1 MANLNKLKKYHFLY
15 KTTNL
20 LNGKFYVGI
29 HSTSNL
35 KDGYLGSGTQLRRS
49 IRKYGIENFKLEI
62 LEFFENRELLVE
74 REKELVNDEL
84 LKEPLCMNL
93 KPGGSG
99 GLSNNTHLAKFL
111 SSGVERRMWL
121 MINDEEWKHKWNEAV
136 KIGIVKAIESG
147 SRKQKPLPYD
157 WTGKNHTE
165 ETKRKMSEVMQ
176 GKGIGKANSQFGTMW
191 ITNGTENKK
200 IKKEE
205 IIPTGWKRGRCIIN
219 LPVSHSGNCS

>member
-35 KDGYLGSGTQLRRS
+35 KDGYLGSGTRLRRS
-49 IRKYGIENFKLEI
+49 IRKYGEENFKMEI
-62 LEFFENRELLVE
+62 LQFFNDRQTLFEE
-74 REKELVNDEL
+74 EKKLVNNNL

-99 GLSNNTHLAKFL
+99 GLNNEAHAQKFHKAGGRAVMQLLAKRHL
-111 SSGVERRMWL
+111 HRLKTDNLYRTDWLNKTKNGVIAAGYEMG
-121 MINDEEWKHKWNEAV
+121 V
-136 KIGIVKAIESG
+136 F
-147 SRKQKPLPYD
+147 Y
-157 WTGKNHTE
+157 GKTHTD
-165 ETKRKMSEVMQ
+165 ETKRKIGEANSKKQ
-176 GKGIGKANSQFGTMW
+176 KGEKNSQFGTIW

-205 IIPTGWKRGRCIIN
+205 RIPTGWKNGRK
-219 LPVSHSGNCS
+219 

>member
-15 KTTNL
+15 KTTNIK
-20 LNGKFYVGI
+20 NGRFYIGI
-29 HSTSNL
+29 HSTNNL
-35 KDGYLGSGTQLRRS
+35 NDGYLGSGKRLRFS
-49 IRKYGIENFKLEI
+49 IRKHSKENFKLEI

-99 GLSNNTHLAKFL
+99 GFSSETHRIKAQVAGAKKVNEIVWARDNHRKMHSDRMCNL
-111 SSGVERRMWL
+111 WKNGVLTQTPWE
-121 MINDEEWKHKWNEAV
+121 K
-136 KIGIVKAIESG
+136 G
-147 SRKQKPLPYD
+147 KP
-157 WTGKNHTE
+157 HTE
-165 ETKRKMSEVMQ
+165 ESKRKMSEAKK
-176 GKGIGKANSQFGTMW
+176 GKGTGKANSQFDTIW

-205 IIPTGWKRGRCIIN
+205 IIPIGWKKGRVIKK
-219 LPVSHSGNCS
+219 